1 MNGSQTVQFLADTC
15 ANILSD
21 AFALAG
27 TRPSTT
33 WVVDTLASGPEPS
46 GDAVFWARSLD
57 TDPSARIV
65 IGATLPVCQ
74 AISDRLESDED
85 GETAANRSVG
95 FFRQVLADL
104 SEITDSL
111 PGGPLRWRTG
121 SRVED
126 PGDLSIRFSL
136 EIRYPDQTIAPLWL
150 GCTSSFL
157 SVIHQVLQREG
168 TGPAESAAS
177 EERRFD
183 MLLDVEMPITVSF
196 GKTNLPLRDVMKL
209 SVGSIVELNRRPVEP
224 VDVIINNCVV
234 ARGEVVV
241 VDGSYGLRVLEI
253 IGQNERVPTR

>member
-33 WVVDTLASGPEPS
+33 WVVDTQASSVEPS
-46 GDAVFWARSLD
+46 GEEAWWALSLD

-65 IGATLPVCQ
+65 IGAMLPVCQ
-74 AISDRLESDED
+74 AISDRLESSED
-85 GETAANRSVG
+85 GETATNRSVE
-95 FFRQVLADL
+95 FFRQILADL
-104 SEITDSL
+104 AEVTDSL
-111 PGGPLRWRTG
+111 PGGPLRWGTG
-121 SRVED
+121 SRVLD
-126 PGDLSIRFSL
+126 PGDLRIRFSH
-136 EIRYPDQTIAPLWL
+136 EIRFPDVVIAPVWL

-157 SVIHQVLQREG
+157 SAIHRLLQREES
-168 TGPAESAAS
+168 GPGESTTAES
-177 EERRFD
+177 RRFD

-209 SVGSIVELNRRPVEP
+209 SVGSIVELNRRPMEP

-241 VDGSYGLRVLEI
+241 VEGSYGLRVLEI
-253 IGQNERVPTR
+253 IGENERIPIR